1 VVHQQIPGVFCRF
14 HKQLPHSKKCVW
26 GVNFSLT
33 EKMKKNRWKQS
44 KTKNTIS
51 LKDNISNC
59 SLNIFS
65 QSVFSGSFIKVF
77 LLKVVSQSDGLFFWG
92 CHQCGNACQAK
103 SKTLL
108 EFMPRCKQL
117 PKIYMSTP
125 KYLLCIKSSEHITA
139 DAPGMP
145 LNNLQGLLPGKRC
158 QVCGVQH
165 VETQGAEVS
174 KFFHELCPS
183 ASAWQRT
190 QHFFLV
196 CHLGSLRTLAK

>member
-1 VVHQQIPGVFCRF
+1 
-14 HKQLPHSKKCVW
+14 
-26 GVNFSLT
+26 
-33 EKMKKNRWKQS
+33 M
-44 KTKNTIS
+44 
-51 LKDNISNC
+51 
-59 SLNIFS
+59 FS
-65 QSVFSGSFIKVF
+65 QSVFSGSFINVF
-77 LLKVVSQSDGLFFWG
+77 LLKVVSQSGGLFFWG

-125 KYLLCIKSSEHITA
+125 KYLLRIKSSEHITA
-139 DAPGMP
+139 DAPGMS

-165 VETQGAEVS
+165 VEAQGAEVS

-190 QHFFLV
+190 EHFFLV